1 MPIELTQDEQRVLL
15 QTLQEE
21 LGRLKA
27 EINRTEAHEFKEEL
41 KGRAPPVITLTT
53 SPSTALAVWRP
64 PAPGPEIVISVI
76 ASDSTVTALNGPAT
90 EASG

>member
-41 KGRAPPVITLTT
+41 KGREG
-53 SPSTALAVWRP
+53 ALMAIIGRLEE
-64 PAPGPEIVISVI
+64 PG
-76 ASDSTVTALNGPAT
+76 G
-90 EASG
+90 